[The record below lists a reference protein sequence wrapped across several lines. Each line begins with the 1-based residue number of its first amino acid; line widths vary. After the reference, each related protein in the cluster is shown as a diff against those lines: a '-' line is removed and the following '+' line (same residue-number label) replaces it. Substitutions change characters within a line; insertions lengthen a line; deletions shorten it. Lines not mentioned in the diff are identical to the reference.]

1 MRLRPAIPALPAV
14 LVVGLVIALPVGW
27 LFLLS
32 FQDDQGWTL
41 DHYIRMVENEGYW
54 LSLRVTLLVGLVVTA
69 ASAVVGYPI
78 AYLVAR
84 TTGRRARILLFIVL
98 LPLWTS
104 LLVRTFAW
112 LVLLQRRGLINELLQ
127 GAGLTDGPLP
137 LVNNLFGTAVGI
149 THVMLPYMILVLQA
163 SIRAV
168 DRRLEHAAASL
179 GAPPARVFLDVTF
192 RHSLPGLFA
201 GCVTVFVMT
210 LGFFVMP
217 ALLGGGQILMWSMK
231 IVTSVNRYSD
241 WGAASSMGVV
251 LLLVVALL
259 LWSARR
265 VAGRLLAVEQP

>member
-1 MRLRPAIPALPAV
+1 MRFRTAAGALPAI
-14 LVVGLVIALPVGW
+14 LVVGVVIGLPVGW
-27 LFLLS
+27 LFFLS

-41 DHYIRMVENEGYW
+41 ENYRRMVENEGYW
-54 LSLRVTLLVGLVVTA
+54 LSLRATLLVGLVVTA

-78 AYLVAR
+78 AWLVAR
-84 TTGRRARILLFIVL
+84 STGRRARLLLFIVL
-98 LPLWTS
+98 LPLWTA

-112 LVLLQRRGLINELLQ
+112 LVLLQRRGLVNELLQ
-127 GAGLTDGPLP
+127 ATGLTDGPLP
-137 LVNNLFGTAVGI
+137 LVNNLFGTTVGI

-168 DRRLEHAAASL
+168 DQRLEHAAASL

-217 ALLGGGQILMWSMK
+217 ALLGGGQVLMWSMK
-231 IVTSVNRYSD
+231 IVTSINRYSD
-241 WGAASSMGVV
+241 WGAASSLGVV
-251 LLLVVALL
+251 LLVVVGLL
-259 LWSARR
+259 LWAAQR
-265 VAGRLLAVEQP
+265 VAAGLLGTARS